1 MGFLDTIKGWFN
13 IGGVKVE
20 MQGFE
25 PVVSRSGDRI
35 AGRVVLT
42 SEGDKQV
49 KQMVYRFI
57 RRTMKKGQ
65 EANARFDQIGES
77 IVDRSFAIRKGET
90 KAFDFAIPTPSK
102 ARRKT
107 LPGGSGRPSSTRSS
121 RARTRT
127 PGSPTPSRPSPS
139 STGPSSAPATRWK

>member
-1 MGFLDTIKGWFN
+1 M
-13 IGGVKVE
+13 
-20 MQGFE
+20 
-25 PVVSRSGDRI
+25 VSRSGDRI

-90 KAFDFAIPTPSK
+90 KAFDFAIPYSLEGQAQDP
-102 ARRKT
+102 
-107 LPGGSGRPSSTRSS
+107 SGRLGTAEFHEVQSGPDADPRVTYSVSAVAQLDGALVS
-121 RARTRT
+121 
-127 PGSPTPSRPSPS
+127 PGLTVEV
-139 STGPSSAPATRWK
+139 AIVD